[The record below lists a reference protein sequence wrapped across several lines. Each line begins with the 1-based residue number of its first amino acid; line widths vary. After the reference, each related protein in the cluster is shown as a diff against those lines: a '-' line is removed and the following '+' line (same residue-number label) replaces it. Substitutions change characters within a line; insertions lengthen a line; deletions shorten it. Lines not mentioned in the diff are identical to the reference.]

1 MAFNSLSWSSSLIV
15 ADLLVYMCALLSGY
29 ALINGPNLSHSFQL
43 LHLVQ
48 KTTEIAPI
56 FVSCPRERS
65 LLAAVLTG
73 FIFKLMA
80 ERAMQVSCKMV
91 LFVFFFACTLIE
103 REGDRWLKGSCKRN
117 VTSRFQNMK
126 QLLGKAQIWTCI
138 RVQETCTCDK
148 LSLPSLLPSLPTSLH
163 SFIYLIIYLFI
174 YFIYFIFSAMPPTRK
189 PPTPTSNVSPV
200 TVSNG
205 SEPLADVKLT
215 PRDDIKPKFGIIFG
229 AVFGAVAVVLIV
241 CIILLVIARRKR
253 SPKLE

>member
-1 MAFNSLSWSSSLIV
+1 MCVIVRLCFNKWSELISFFSAV
-15 ADLLVYMCALLSGY
+15 TPCSKDNGNCSHLCLLSSGKK
-29 ALINGPNLSHSFQL
+29 F
-43 LHLVQ
+43 
-48 KTTEIAPI
+48 TC
-56 FVSCPRERS
+56 SCPNGLYLQVDGRTCNAS
-65 LLAAVLTG
+65 KLQNG
-73 FIFKLMA
+73 F
-80 ERAMQVSCKMV
+80 VC
-91 LFVFFFACTLIE
+91 FFACTLIE
-103 REGDRWLKGSCKRN
+103 REGDRWLIGSCKRN

-148 LSLPSLLPSLPTSLH
+148 LSLPSLLPSLPTSLLH
-163 SFIYLIIYLFI
+163 LFNYLFI